1 MLDGLGLFF
10 LPHYSVGLKCVGE
23 TGWLI
28 RSSAFVFG
36 VNGVCSSAR
45 SYTPLR
51 ALASARSRSQS
62 DDTGGIQR
70 GVEGETSTKH
80 LRADKKL
87 RIPHPLAH
95 TQTLA
100 SRCMHECMHACM
112 HACTHTHTHTHTIL
126 QGLKNSL
133 YLTMVMMT
141 MQSDLSLTLLWH
153 IS

>member
-1 MLDGLGLFF
+1 
-10 LPHYSVGLKCVGE
+10 
-23 TGWLI
+23 
-28 RSSAFVFG
+28 
-36 VNGVCSSAR
+36 SAR

-62 DDTGGIQR
+62 DDTGEIQR

-95 TQTLA
+95 SVTCTYTHPRHTHTHTHTLT
-100 SRCMHECMHACM
+100 HTHT
-112 HACTHTHTHTHTIL
+112 HTPDTHTHTLTHTHTHTHTH
-126 QGLKNSL
+126 SP
-133 YLTMVMMT
+133 
-141 MQSDLSLTLLWH
+141 